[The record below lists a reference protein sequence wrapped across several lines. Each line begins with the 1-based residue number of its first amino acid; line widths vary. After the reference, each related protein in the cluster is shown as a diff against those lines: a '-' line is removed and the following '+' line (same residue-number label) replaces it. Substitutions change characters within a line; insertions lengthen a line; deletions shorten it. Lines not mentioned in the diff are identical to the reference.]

1 MEYSAGQKLIDFL
14 LHFGFKEDTDK
25 IYPAQYEQ
33 MKHRGEYNPHSFKR
47 SFKKGRMW
55 VLLDYINIHILYN
68 SSTFFFDEMTINLE
82 ELVSLI
88 YFIQLS
94 SSDRAYMLNKL
105 RGDKITDLYDF
116 LNDAD
121 ARHSSHSTL
130 NKLNRHKQEI
140 MYFKS
145 KVLDYKK
152 LERTM

>member
-1 MEYSAGQKLIDFL
+1 MEYSAGQELVDIL

-25 IYPAQYEQ
+25 IYPVQYEQ

-47 SFKKGRMW
+47 SF
-55 VLLDYINIHILYN
+55 
-68 SSTFFFDEMTINLE
+68 FDEMAISLE

-88 YFIQLS
+88 YFMQLS
-94 SSDRAYMLNKL
+94 SSDRAYMFSKL

-116 LNDAD
+116 LNDTD
-121 ARHSSHSTL
+121 ACHYSHSTL

-145 KVLDYKK
+145 KVLNYKNF
-152 LERTM
+152 ERSM